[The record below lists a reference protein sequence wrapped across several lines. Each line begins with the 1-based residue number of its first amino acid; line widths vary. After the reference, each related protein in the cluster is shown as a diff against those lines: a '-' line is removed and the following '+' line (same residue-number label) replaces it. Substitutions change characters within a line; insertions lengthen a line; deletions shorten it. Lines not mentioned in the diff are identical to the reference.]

1 MAKFLEAVISSLALL
16 AVLAAGAYFCGPMI
30 WQHLVDSE
38 NARKVVAA
46 QQVAIKADTAAS
58 NASQGNCAAEVT
70 ASVQAG
76 AAIARAS
83 KPVVQVGKSQPM
95 LTAKDIEDAI
105 Q

>member
-16 AVLAAGAYFCGPMI
+16 AVLAAGAYFCGPLI

-38 NARKVVAA
+38 NARKIVAA
-46 QQVAIKADTAAS
+46 QGVAIKADTAAT
-58 NASQGNCAAEVT
+58 NAAQSNCAAEVT

-83 KPVVQVGKSQPM
+83 KPVAQTGKAQPM
-95 LTAKDIEDAI
+95 LTAKDIQDAL

>member
-1 MAKFLEAVISSLALL
+1 MAKFFEAVISSIALL

-46 QQVAIKADTAAS
+46 QQVAIKADTSAA
-58 NASQGNCAAEVT
+58 NAAQGNCAAEVT

-76 AAIARAS
+76 AAIARAAR
-83 KPVVQVGKSQPM
+83 PVAQTGKAQPM
-95 LTAKDIEDAI
+95 LTAKDIQDAI